1 MCVCVCVP
9 QEAKA
14 VHEQLA
20 DQAVR
25 ASEEK
30 LNLNKELE
38 TAQKVWPQW
47 GGRGLGT
54 GGVAT
59 MWVGVVWG
67 QKGLPL
73 WGVGAVWGQGV

>member
-1 MCVCVCVP
+1 MRVCGCVCVQGCGNVHTP

-38 TAQKVWPQW
+38 TAQKVWS
-47 GGRGLGT
+47 
-54 GGVAT
+54 
-59 MWVGVVWG
+59 
-67 QKGLPL
+67 
-73 WGVGAVWGQGV
+73 